1 LVIYPVNG
9 SRTTVPPR
17 PPAPRNSITAAE
29 AAPLAARVTRIAALV
44 AALPALP
51 ADDGSRYSPRRL
63 TVAWLLEA
71 ESAHTEVAHGR
82 DLGAFLDWCDRERL
96 DPLTARPT
104 DLAQF
109 KVWRGAGTGGRPAA
123 ASTVARALA
132 SVSSWYTHLVANT
145 DGAVSRNPV
154 AAVKR
159 PEVNRHTST
168 TAGLTLD
175 EVDALLAAADAQA
188 ITRAAAAGRT
198 PTGRARHLAALRDR
212 ALLRLLADLGLRI
225 SEALDRD
232 LDDLSHNAGHRT
244 LRFVGKGGVNRERPL
259 TPHALQALDEY
270 LAARAAVAATTADRL
285 TGPLFATTGADGDG
299 RLAEPNIFITLR
311 RLAKQA
317 GIASADRL
325 SPHSLRHAFATGARE
340 AGIPLEDV
348 QDAMGHADPRTTRRY
363 DRDRHNLDRDPAF
376 VLGARRASRRN

>member
-1 LVIYPVNG
+1 M
-9 SRTTVPPR
+9 TVPSGL
-17 PPAPRNSITAAE
+17 PAPRDAIAVAE
-29 AAPLAARVTRIAALV
+29 PAPLAARITRIAALV

-71 ESAHTEVAHGR
+71 ESVHTEIAHGR
-82 DLGAFLDWCDRERL
+82 DLGAFLEWCDRERL

-109 KVWRGAGTGGRPAA
+109 KVWRSAGSTGRPAA
-123 ASTVARALA
+123 PSSVARALA
-132 SVSSWYTHLVANT
+132 SISSWYTHLVANT
-145 DGAVSRNPV
+145 DGAVTRNPV

-159 PEVNRHTST
+159 PVVNRHTST

-188 ITRAAAAGRT
+188 SARLVAAGRT
-198 PTGRARHLAALRDR
+198 PTGQVRYLAALRDR

-225 SEALDRD
+225 SEALDRE

-244 LRFVGKGGVNRERPL
+244 LRFVGKGGVSRERPL
-259 TPHALQALDEY
+259 TPHTLQALDEY
-270 LAARAAVAATTADRL
+270 LAARAAAAGSRIDQL
-285 TGPLFATTGADGDG
+285 TGPIFATTGAGGDG

-311 RLAKQA
+311 RLAKSA
-317 GIASADRL
+317 AIASADRL

-363 DRDRHNLDRDPAF
+363 DRDRFNLDRDPAF
-376 VLGARRASRRN
+376 VLGARRASRRT